1 LQILGEIYGLFVH
14 VKLDRTQVGE
24 IVHLLVFDR
33 AMKILVGSHEDRL
46 FVLQHGGLQMLT
58 EVII

>member
-1 LQILGEIYGLFVH
+1 LQILGKIYGLFVH